1 MKKYLMDLKLLN
13 LDIFLVDISFQ
24 EKLLIKVGILKL

>member
-1 MKKYLMDLKLLN
+1 MDLKLLN

>member
-1 MKKYLMDLKLLN
+1 MDLKLLN
-13 LDIFLVDISFQ
+13 LNIFLDYISFQ